1 VGGLLYWLQLV
12 AMAGFPF
19 LSRGTTHMQFSLN
32 HMVAPKLGY
41 ASFFD
46 LAKGLGVDAVEIRN
60 DIPTALM
67 GNKNAKMIGQ
77 LAKDKG
83 ITIIN
88 VNALQRWNQW
98 GSAKA
103 DEAKKL
109 AEYTA
114 LTGAKNL
121 ILVPT
126 NDKKFRPTT
135 QERLDGIAHALSQ
148 LKVILKDHGL
158 IGCVEPLG
166 FPECSLRLKR
176 EAIAAIDAVGGARR
190 FKVTHDT
197 FHHFVAGEQDVF
209 ADRTALIHVSGV
221 VDKKHT
227 ATTMRDAQRVLV
239 TAQDMIDNKGQVRRL
254 LDAGYKGYVSFEP
267 FSSDVHKSRQI
278 ARDVARS
285 MDWLE
290 G

>member
-1 VGGLLYWLQLV
+1 
-12 AMAGFPF
+12 
-19 LSRGTTHMQFSLN
+19 MQFSLN
-32 HMVAPKLGY
+32 HMVAPQLGY
-41 ASFFD
+41 AEFFD
-46 LAKGLGVDAVEIRN
+46 LALRLGVNAVEIRN

-67 GNKNAKMIGQ
+67 GNKNAKAIGR
-77 LAKDKG
+77 LAKEKG

-98 GSAKA
+98 NKAKA

-126 NDKKFRPTT
+126 NDTKFKPAHEARL
-135 QERLDGIAHALSQ
+135 EGLRVALDG
-148 LKVILKDHGL
+148 LKSILKDHGL

-166 FPECSLRLKR
+166 FVECSLRLKY
-176 EAIAAIDAVGGARR
+176 EALAAIDAVGGSKR

-197 FHHFVAGEQDVF
+197 FHHFVAGEETMF

-221 VDKKHT
+221 TDRKYT
-227 ATTMRDAQRVLV
+227 GATMRDPQRVLV
-239 TAQDMIDNKGQVRRL
+239 DAYDMIDNKGQVKAL
-254 LDAGYKGYVSFEP
+254 FAAGYKGYVSFEP
-267 FSSDVHKSRQI
+267 FATEVHKSKQI
-278 ARDVARS
+278 ARELARS
-285 MDWLE
+285 MDYLE
-290 G
+290 A

>member
-1 VGGLLYWLQLV
+1 
-12 AMAGFPF
+12 
-19 LSRGTTHMQFSLN
+19 MQFALN

-41 ASFFD
+41 HAFFD
-46 LAKGLGVDAVEIRN
+46 LALSLGVNAVEIRN

-67 GNKNAKMIGQ
+67 GNRHAKMIGK

-83 ITIIN
+83 LTIIN

-98 GSAKA
+98 SKAKA

-109 AEYTA
+109 AEYTS

-126 NDKKFRPTT
+126 NDKKFRLSTE
-135 QERLDGIAHALSQ
+135 ERLDGIAHALSQ
-148 LKVILKDHGL
+148 LKPILKDHGL

-166 FPECSLRLKR
+166 FVECSLRLKR
-176 EAIAAIDAVGGARR
+176 EAIAAIDAVGGAKR

-209 ADRTALIHVSGV
+209 ADRTGLIHVSGV

-227 ATTMRDAQRVLV
+227 AATMRDPQRVLV
-239 TAQDMIDNKGQVRRL
+239 DAHDMIDNKGQVRRL
-254 LDAGYKGYVSFEP
+254 VDAGYKGYVSFEP
-267 FSSDVHKSRQI
+267 FSADVHKSKQI

>member
-1 VGGLLYWLQLV
+1 
-12 AMAGFPF
+12 
-19 LSRGTTHMQFSLN
+19 MQFSLN
-32 HMVAPKLGY
+32 HMVAPRLGY
-41 ASFFD
+41 NAFFD
-46 LAKGLGVDAVEIRN
+46 LALSLGVNAVEIRN

-67 GNKNAKMIGQ
+67 GNKNAKMIGK
-77 LAKDKG
+77 LAKEKG

-98 GSAKA
+98 NKAKV

-126 NDKKFRPTT
+126 NDKKFRPSHDARL
-135 QERLDGIAHALSQ
+135 EGLRIALDG
-148 LKVILKDHGL
+148 LKGILKDHGL

-166 FPECSLRLKR
+166 FEECSLRLKG
-176 EAIAAIDAVGGARR
+176 EAIAAIDAVGGTKR

-197 FHHFVAGEQDVF
+197 FHHFVAGEKEMF

-221 VDKKHT
+221 VDRKHNVS
-227 ATTMRDAQRVLV
+227 TMRDPQRVLV
-239 TAQDMIDNKGQVRRL
+239 DAHDMIDNRGQVQKL
-254 LDAGYKGYVSFEP
+254 MVGGYKGYVSFEP
-267 FSSDVHKSRQI
+267 FSAEVHKSKRI
-278 ARDVARS
+278 ARDVAQS
-285 MDWLE
+285 MDYLE

>member
-1 VGGLLYWLQLV
+1 
-12 AMAGFPF
+12 
-19 LSRGTTHMQFSLN
+19 MQFSLN

-41 ASFFD
+41 NAFFD
-46 LAKGLGVDAVEIRN
+46 LALRLGVNAVEIRN

-67 GNKNAKMIGQ
+67 GNKNAKSIAA

-98 GSAKA
+98 SKAKA

-126 NDKKFRPTT
+126 NDKKFRPSPE
-135 QERLDGIAHALSQ
+135 ERLDGLRVALTG
-148 LKVILKDHGL
+148 LKSILKDHGL

-166 FPECSLRLKR
+166 FEECSLRLKA
-176 EAIAAIDAVGGARR
+176 EAIAAIDAVGGAKR

-197 FHHFVAGEQDVF
+197 FHHFVAGEKDVF

-221 VDKKHT
+221 IDPKHT
-227 ATTMRDAQRVLV
+227 AATMRDAQRVLV
-239 TAQDMIDNKGQVRRL
+239 GVHDMIDNKGQVQAL
-254 LDAGYKGYVSFEP
+254 MAGGYKGHVSFEP
-267 FSSDVHKSRQI
+267 FAADVHKSKQI
-278 ARDVARS
+278 ARDLARS
-285 MDWLE
+285 MDYLE
-290 G
+290 A

>member
-1 VGGLLYWLQLV
+1 
-12 AMAGFPF
+12 
-19 LSRGTTHMQFSLN
+19 MQFSLN
-32 HMVAPKLGY
+32 HMVAPPLGY
-41 ASFFD
+41 NAFFD
-46 LAKGLGVDAVEIRN
+46 LALSLGVNAVEIRN

-67 GNKNAKMIGQ
+67 GNKNAKMIGK

-98 GSAKA
+98 NKAKA

-126 NDKKFRPTT
+126 NDTKFMPSHEARI
-135 QERLDGIAHALSQ
+135 DGIREALSA
-148 LKVILKDHGL
+148 LKNILKDYGL

-166 FPECSLRLKR
+166 FVECSLRLKA
-176 EAIAAIDAVGGARR
+176 EALAAIDAVGGAKR

-197 FHHFVAGEQDVF
+197 FHHFVAGEKEYF
-209 ADRTALIHVSGV
+209 GARTGLIHTSGV
-221 VDKKHT
+221 TDKKHT
-227 ATTMRDAQRVLV
+227 LATMRDAQRELID
-239 TAQDMIDNKGQVRRL
+239 AQDMIDNRGQIKKL
-254 LDAGYKGYVSFEP
+254 MDSGYKGYVSFEP
-267 FSSDVHKSRQI
+267 FAPSVHKSRMI
-278 ARDVARS
+278 ARELARS
-285 MDWLE
+285 MDYLE
-290 G
+290 S

>member
-1 VGGLLYWLQLV
+1 
-12 AMAGFPF
+12 
-19 LSRGTTHMQFSLN
+19 MQFSLN

-41 ASFFD
+41 HAFFE
-46 LAKGLGVDAVEIRN
+46 LALRLGVNAVEIRN

-67 GNKNAKMIGQ
+67 GNKNAKMIGK
-77 LAKDKG
+77 LASEMG

-98 GSAKA
+98 SKAKS

-126 NDKKFRPTT
+126 NDKKFRPKEE
-135 QERLDGIAHALSQ
+135 ERLYGLRLALDS
-148 LKVILKDHGL
+148 LKVILKDHSL

-166 FPECSLRLKR
+166 FEECSLRLKA
-176 EAIAAIDAVGGARR
+176 EAIAAIDDVGATKR

-197 FHHFVAGEQDVF
+197 FHHFVAGEKETF
-209 ADRTALIHVSGV
+209 ASRTGLIHVSGV
-221 VDKKHT
+221 VDLKHN
-227 ATTMRDAQRVLV
+227 AGTMRDPQRVLV
-239 TAQDMIDNKGQVRRL
+239 DAGDIIDNKGQVKAL
-254 LDAGYKGYVSFEP
+254 MAQGYKGYVSFEP
-267 FSSDVHKSRQI
+267 FAAEVHKSKQI
-278 ARDVARS
+278 ARDLARS
-285 MDWLE
+285 MDYLE

>member
-1 VGGLLYWLQLV
+1 
-12 AMAGFPF
+12 
-19 LSRGTTHMQFSLN
+19 MQFSLN

-41 ASFFD
+41 AEFFD
-46 LAKGLGVDAVEIRN
+46 LALRLGVNAVEIRS

-67 GNKNAKMIGQ
+67 GNKNAKLIGK
-77 LAKDKG
+77 LAKEKG

-98 GSAKA
+98 SKAKA

-109 AEYTA
+109 AEYAA

-126 NDKKFRPTT
+126 NDTKFKP
-135 QERLDGIAHALSQ
+135 EHEARLEGIRVALDA
-148 LKVILKDHGL
+148 LKSILKDHGL

-166 FPECSLRLKR
+166 FVECSLRLKA
-176 EAIAAIDAVGGARR
+176 EAIAAIDAVNGAKR

-197 FHHFVAGEQDVF
+197 FHHFVAGEKEVF
-209 ADRTALIHVSGV
+209 ADRTGLIHVSGV
-221 VDKKHT
+221 TDKKYT
-227 ATTMRDAQRVLV
+227 INTMRDAQRVLV
-239 TAQDMIDNKGQVRRL
+239 DANDMIDNRGQVQKL
-254 LDAGYKGYVSFEP
+254 MAAGYKGYVSFEP
-267 FSSDVHKSRQI
+267 FAGEVHKSKMI
-278 ARDVARS
+278 ARELARS
-285 MDWLE
+285 MDYLE